1 MGCGVP
7 TRVENGT
14 VTANNPEGSPIH
26 KMTAGEQFDTGFSRF
41 ITEIRERRFPV
52 VDEERGLVYA
62 IIFFDHAGTVT
73 TVKLRDGTTM
83 TVPPP
88 YDTPYTTMIGEL
100 FKIKNGKIHRI
111 EAVLLPVPSGM
122 PSGWG

>member
-26 KMTAGEQFDTGFSRF
+26 KMTAGEQFDTGFSTF
-41 ITEIRERRFPV
+41 ITQIRERRFPV
-52 VDEERGLVYA
+52 VDEERGL
-62 IIFFDHAGTVT
+62 
-73 TVKLRDGTTM
+73 
-83 TVPPP
+83 VPPP

-100 FKIKNGKIHRI
+100 FKIKSGQIHRI
-111 EAVLLPVPSGM
+111 EAVLLPVPYGM

>member
-1 MGCGVP
+1 
-7 TRVENGT
+7 

-26 KMTAGEQFDTGFSRF
+26 RVMVGEQFDTGFSSF

-62 IIFFDHAGTVT
+62 IVFFDHAGTVP
-73 TVKLRDGTTM
+73 TVKLTDGTTM

-88 YDTPYTTMIGEL
+88 YDMPYTYLVG
-100 FKIKNGKIHRI
+100 
-111 EAVLLPVPSGM
+111 VL
-122 PSGWG
+122 